1 MIFAIPSLVISAAI
15 FYFAIIGIKTTVEKH
30 QGGHGLILLRDLL
43 KYAALLI
50 SVVIICFGLA
60 GLITL
65 LIDTVSSSYDDK
77 VNAARWLSFVFVG
90 IPVLVILA
98 RWIRKDFAKNHQA
111 SHEPAWQ
118 IYLLAST
125 SLSLIIWFIPLPS
138 ALRWFAGGV
147 YEPRAISQSVIA
159 FMVWLI
165 HLQLI
170 KKHHSIITNIHRF
183 IGWFVGFVGIALSL
197 INLID
202 YLISKSTDLHVGHFQ
217 LQDVVILAV
226 ISAPLA
232 LYYWQNFELH
242 ATTLEARIYRT
253 FAGMALPILFGTIAA
268 TFVIHQFLSWNF
280 DTRYQ
285 DRQAFFNDVPAQI
298 GTVLVMIPVLLYFR
312 RLIGDY
318 ERDDIGRVF
327 QYLITIGGVLG
338 IAIGIGAIV
347 KGFLDETDKDALLF
361 GISIL
366 ATTSPTWF
374 RNWRHCQFA
383 MSIDFEGEHH
393 SPIRRI
399 FLYAATGISTLVCIG
414 SAVWVTYNL
423 FKALLIGEFD
433 RIAISTPAGFSL
445 GAGVVA
451 LYQANVLRKERD

>member
-1 MIFAIPSLVISAAI
+1 MIFAIPMLALSAAM
-15 FYFAIIGIKTTVEKH
+15 FYFAIIGIKVTVERH
-30 QGGHGLILLRDLL
+30 QSDHGLVLIRDLI

-60 GLITL
+60 GLLTL
-65 LIDTVSSSYDDK
+65 AIDTVNSSYNDK

-90 IPVLVILA
+90 IPVLAILA
-98 RWIRKDFAKNHQA
+98 RWIRKDFAKNPAA

-118 IYLLAST
+118 VYLLAST

-138 ALRWFAGGV
+138 ALRWFVGGV
-147 YEPRAISQSVIA
+147 YEPRALSQSALA
-159 FMVWLI
+159 FIVWII

-170 KKHHSIITNIHRF
+170 KKHHSMIVNIHRF
-183 IGWFVGFVGIALSL
+183 VGWFVGFVGIAISI

-202 YLISKSTDLHVGHFQ
+202 YQISKSTDLYVGHFQ
-217 LQDVVILAV
+217 LQDGLILLV

-232 LYYWQNFELH
+232 LFYWQNFEH
-242 ATTLEARIYRT
+242 YATAIEARIYRT

-280 DTRYQ
+280 DTRHQSRQ
-285 DRQAFFNDVPAQI
+285 DFFNDVPAQI
-298 GTVLVMIPVLLYFR
+298 GTVIVMVPILLYFR
-312 RLIGDY
+312 RLISDY
-318 ERDDIGRVF
+318 ARDEISRAF
-327 QYLITIGGVLG
+327 QYLITAGGVVG

-347 KGFLDETDKDALLF
+347 KGLLDETDKDAYLF

-366 ATTSPTWF
+366 ATVSPTWF

-383 MSIDFEGEHH
+383 MSIDFESEHH

-399 FLYAATGISTLVCIG
+399 FLYAATGISTLACIG
-414 SAVWVTYNL
+414 AAVWVSYNV
-423 FKALLIGEFD
+423 FRAILIGGFD
-433 RIAISTPAGFSL
+433 RIAISTPAGFL
-445 GAGVVA
+445 VGGGVVA
-451 LYQANVLRKERD
+451 LYHANILRTERD